1 MKYILLNGALVIV
14 GALLSTTVKKRVSE
28 TIIHSILLIANLSV
42 IVIGIQGAIQTNNP
56 ILLLISG
63 VLGGIVGTALNIEK
77 GFNTIGKLIQ
87 NKVKT
92 QDSDFMNGFI
102 TLSIITCV
110 GSLAIIGPLNIR
122 LLHDPTIL
130 VTKSVLD
137 FLSAIIYGTIYGKS
151 TALAGFSIILYQG
164 LIYVFAL
171 VLEPILVP
179 AVILEM
185 SAIGSLLVF
194 ALGLKLLKIV
204 DIDVANY
211 LPAIII
217 PLVYYLLTLLLKIP
231 F

>member
-14 GALLSTTVKKRVSE
+14 GALLSTAVKKRVSE

-77 GFNTIGKLIQ
+77 GFNTIGKHIQ

-217 PLVYYLLTLLLKIP
+217 PLVYYLLTVLLKIP

>member
-14 GALLSTTVKKRVSE
+14 GALLSTAVKKRVSE

-77 GFNTIGKLIQ
+77 GFNTIGKHIQ

-194 ALGLKLLKIV
+194 ALGLKLLKII

-217 PLVYYLLTLLLKIP
+217 PLVYYLLTVLLKIP

>member
-14 GALLSTTVKKRVSE
+14 GALLSTAVKKRVSE

-63 VLGGIVGTALNIEK
+63 VLGGLVGTALNIEK
-77 GFNTIGKLIQ
+77 GFSTIGKHIQ
-87 NKVKT
+87 NKAKT

-194 ALGLKLLKIV
+194 ALGLKLLKII
-204 DIDVANY
+204 DIDVTNY

-217 PLVYYLLTLLLKIP
+217 PLVYYLLTVLLKIP

>member
-14 GALLSTTVKKRVSE
+14 GALLSTAVKKRVSE

-77 GFNTIGKLIQ
+77 RFSTIGKHIQ
-87 NKVKT
+87 NKAKT

-110 GSLAIIGPLNIR
+110 GSLAIIFPLNIR

-194 ALGLKLLKIV
+194 ALGLKLLKII

-217 PLVYYLLTLLLKIP
+217 PLVYYLLTVLLKIP

>member
-14 GALLSTTVKKRVSE
+14 GALLSTAVKKRVSE

-77 GFNTIGKLIQ
+77 GFNTIGKHIQ
-87 NKVKT
+87 NKVRT

-194 ALGLKLLKIV
+194 ALGLKLLKII

-217 PLVYYLLTLLLKIP
+217 PLVYYLLTVLLKIP

>member
-14 GALLSTTVKKRVSE
+14 GALLSTAVKKRVSE

-77 GFNTIGKLIQ
+77 GFNTIGKHIQ

-164 LIYVFAL
+164 LIYIFAL

-217 PLVYYLLTLLLKIP
+217 PLVYYLLTVLLKIP

>member
-14 GALLSTTVKKRVSE
+14 GALLSTAVKKRVSE

-77 GFNTIGKLIQ
+77 GFNTIGKHIQ
-87 NKVKT
+87 NKAKT

-194 ALGLKLLKIV
+194 ALGLKLLKII

-217 PLVYYLLTLLLKIP
+217 PLVYYLLTVLLKIP

>member
-14 GALLSTTVKKRVSE
+14 GALLSTAVKKRVSE

-77 GFNTIGKLIQ
+77 GFNTIGKHIQ
-87 NKVKT
+87 NKVRT

-217 PLVYYLLTLLLKIP
+217 PLVYYLLTVLLKIP